1 LKQQECEDVDRE
13 MPVVTCEQ
21 IKVPSSAAG
30 GDTNAKLE
38 LAADVET
45 VPAVVE
51 AAAEVVV
58 PAAAE
63 AVVSA
68 AADL

>member
-1 LKQQECEDVDRE
+1 MDRE

-30 GDTNAKLE
+30 GATNAKLE
-38 LAADVET
+38 LTADVET

-51 AAAEVVV
+51 AAAETVV
-58 PAAAE
+58 PAAA
-63 AVVSA
+63 
-68 AADL
+68 DL